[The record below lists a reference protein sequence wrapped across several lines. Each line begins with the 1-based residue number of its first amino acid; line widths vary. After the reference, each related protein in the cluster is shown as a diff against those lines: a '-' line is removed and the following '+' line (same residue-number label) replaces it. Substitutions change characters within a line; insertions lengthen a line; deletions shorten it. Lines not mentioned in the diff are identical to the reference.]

1 MTPLRIILV
10 VVGALLV
17 LLALLAG
24 WTRGPS
30 ARTRPAIAARGAAAG
45 AGVALALWALL
56 LPLRLPQH
64 PAHEPTAPA
73 ARMAAPS
80 AVDVVQRASSELSAC
95 PAFTAPP
102 VPDGTTASLEQMSA
116 ARTAFQAYDAATNA
130 YVACVDSTVDR
141 VARQFAGTAT
151 EADIQALKSFGVRA
165 HNEPVDQE
173 QAIADQ
179 LNAQLRAY
187 KARHSKP

>member
-1 MTPLRIILV
+1 MTPLRIILG
-10 VVGALLV
+10 VVGTLLV

-45 AGVALALWALL
+45 AGVAMALWALL

-64 PAHEPTAPA
+64 SVPAPTALAPQI
-73 ARMAAPS
+73 AAPS
-80 AVDVVQRASSELSAC
+80 AVDVVGRASSELSAC
-95 PAFTAPP
+95 PASTAPP
-102 VPDGTTASLEQMSA
+102 VPDGTTASLEQMTA

-130 YVACVDSTVDR
+130 YVACVDSTIDR
-141 VARQFAGTAT
+141 VARQSASTAT
-151 EADIQALKSFGVRA
+151 EADMRALKSFGISA
-165 HNEPVDQE
+165 HNEAVDQE
-173 QAIADQ
+173 QALADQ
-179 LNAQLRAY
+179 FNIQLRAY